1 MPYLTDY
8 KRFVI
13 ENPHDG
19 LIPKGRT
26 LSGNPWRSGNK
37 KRASVASPRCLGT
50 LPPNGGVIARAPL

>member
-19 LIPKGRT
+19 LFLRAGRFPAI
-26 LSGNPWRSGNK
+26 GQ
-37 KRASVASPRCLGT
+37 
-50 LPPNGGVIARAPL
+50 